1 MSSNINVV
9 EMFANP
15 REICGAELAKMGDE
29 YDDIVVL
36 TADVMASNK
45 LGQFRDAHPD
55 RFFNVGIA
63 EANLMGVGAGLAL
76 DGKVPF
82 VSTFAA
88 FASMR
93 AHEQVPEPRAKKD
106 ALAER
111 LSKARI
117 VEDAD
122 AARVQKAR

>member
-1 MSSNINVV
+1 MSANINVV

-15 REICGAELAKMGDE
+15 CEIYGAELAKMGDA

-45 LGQFRDAHPD
+45 LGQFRNAHPD
-55 RFFNVGIA
+55 RFFSVGIA

-88 FASMR
+88 LHRCARMSRSPSPGRRRMR
-93 AHEQVPEPRAKKD
+93 SRNGSAK
-106 ALAER
+106 R
-111 LSKARI
+111 G
-117 VEDAD
+117 
-122 AARVQKAR
+122 